1 MMVWS
6 RICST
11 EMQLDSENVKEINYL
26 QSMVTGWS
34 WIGLE
39 VEEEDVQI
47 VGLRNP
53 MDDRPFAM
61 VGNTWIQLA
70 VLQKLTM

>member
-1 MMVWS
+1 
-6 RICST
+6 
-11 EMQLDSENVKEINYL
+11 
-26 QSMVTGWS
+26 MVTGWS

-39 VEEEDVQI
+39 VEEEDVQV

-61 VGNTWIQLA
+61 VGNTWIQSA
-70 VLQKLTM
+70 VL